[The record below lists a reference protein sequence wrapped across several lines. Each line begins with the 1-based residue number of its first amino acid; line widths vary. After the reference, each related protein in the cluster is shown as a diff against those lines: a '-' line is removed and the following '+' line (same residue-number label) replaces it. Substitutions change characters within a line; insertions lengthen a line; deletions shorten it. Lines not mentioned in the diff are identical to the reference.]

1 VPIGLKRYYG
11 SLELHF
17 ITCSSGASMTS
28 TWSGHKRI
36 ERLRYMHR
44 NPVRRGLVLEPDQ
57 WSWSSFRF
65 YACREPGRVLIT
77 HPDRPSSKYGVQRP
91 DLVEVRGTHPF
102 AKNAKG
108 WGTLGEGWG
117 TLCYVDA
124 ARKGGPPAKE
134 RERMGHPMLC

>member
-1 VPIGLKRYYG
+1 
-11 SLELHF
+11 
-17 ITCSSGASMTS
+17 
-28 TWSGHKRI
+28 
-36 ERLRYMHR
+36 MHR

-124 ARKGGPPAKE
+124 ARKGGPPACDSKQSYADCKRVDSE
-134 RERMGHPMLC
+134 RLKCPRCGQAFAPNRDKTRTGA